1 MRRSNPAFVG
11 LLVGIALGSG
21 HAGAASGS
29 HQDAIREY
37 LIVKHCG
44 LETEEVRA
52 GFRVEVIT
60 LVGDGEISAAEAR
73 ADRNAAA
80 EHVRRHWRNRGM
92 GPADP
97 RCLSEGRAAVCHFL
111 AVVGIATG
119 SDCSQQRADQ
129 Q

>member
-1 MRRSNPAFVG
+1 MGRSNPAFVG

-21 HAGAASGS
+21 HAGAASGA

-52 GFRVEVIT
+52 GFRIEVIT

-119 SDCSQQRADQ
+119 SDCSQQHAD
-129 Q
+129 